1 MTRARFSFGM
11 TDPRGI
17 FGGSQGGFF
26 SIFDAAVSV
35 NKNMHD
41 VDTEVLR
48 NLWLAT
54 FGDVPVSH
62 GAMSEHWSSEDDI
75 FWVGHELHRRKQIQ
89 AITMH
94 FPDRDETFNGYA
106 LVREE

>member
-17 FGGSQGGFF
+17 FGGSQGKFF
-26 SIFDAAVSV
+26 TVFEAVAPK
-35 NKNMHD
+35 NKD
-41 VDTEVLR
+41 LEVTDTSVLR

-54 FGDVPVSH
+54 FGDAPVSH
-62 GAMSEHWSSEDDI
+62 GAMCEHLDTNDGI